1 MALLYSRMAT
11 TTAMPVGPDVSLDD
25 SEALHH
31 SVAFFALTL
40 GVSWALWL
48 PLAFQDTL
56 GLAIPDG
63 LGTLPIIVGGFGPA
77 IAAVIM
83 TWRGDGTVRALLK
96 SVLDWRQHP
105 RWYLV
110 ALFLTPVM
118 IPVGSAMYAASGG
131 VLDLSVLVQR
141 LPMYP
146 VQFVFVVF
154 LGGGQEELG
163 WRGFALPRLQAAY
176 GGTVASLVIGVIWAV
191 WHLPVFAIPAAS
203 QYGQAFLPYAV
214 GVLGFSV
221 LLTWLFNGTGGSVLL
236 AMLFHASLNA
246 SSTLYPIP
254 VDVLR
259 SSGFPD
265 IVMLGMALATWVV
278 ALVVLSRDGRSLD
291 PRRDAETTTTPP

>member
-1 MALLYSRMAT
+1 MAT

-25 SEALHH
+25 SKALHQ

-40 GVSWALWL
+40 GISWTLWL

-83 TWRGDGTVRALLK
+83 TWRGDGTVRALMK

-110 ALFLTPVM
+110 ALFLMPAM
-118 IPVGSAMYAASGG
+118 IPVGSAMYAANGG

-146 VQFVFVVF
+146 VQFVFVLF

-176 GGTVASLVIGVIWAV
+176 GGTVASLVIGVVWAV

-221 LLTWLFNGTGGSVLL
+221 LLTWVFNGTGGSVLL
-236 AMLFHASLNA
+236 AMLFHASVNTA
-246 SSTLYPIP
+246 STLYPIP

-278 ALVVLSRDGRSLD
+278 ALVVLFRDGRSLD